1 MLSLSDSSG
10 APVVS
15 ANAGAHAPA
24 TVTALVSA
32 ANAYIKFLKIS
43 IFSHN
48 KKTYRIKINKTK

>member
-15 ANAGAHAPA
+15 ANAGAHAQA

-32 ANAYIKFLKIS
+32 ANAILNFLKFLFFLIT
-43 IFSHN
+43 
-48 KKTYRIKINKTK
+48 KKPPN